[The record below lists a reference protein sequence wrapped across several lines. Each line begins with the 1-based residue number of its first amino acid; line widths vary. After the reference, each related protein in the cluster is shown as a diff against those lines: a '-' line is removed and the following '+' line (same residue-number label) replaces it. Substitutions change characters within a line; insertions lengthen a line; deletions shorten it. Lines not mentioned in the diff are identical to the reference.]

1 MRVEI
6 SSLLLAKLQA
16 AVAASPEAERCG
28 LLFGAR
34 GRVTDISF
42 ADNIAANPQ
51 RHFELDPA
59 HLISAHRAAR
69 GGGPAVIGH
78 WHSHPIGTAEPSPE
92 DARSAAPDGRIWL
105 ILSASEVRLWRAVEN
120 GPVQGRFEPLALAVV

>member
-16 AVAASPEAERCG
+16 AVAASPEVERCG

-42 ADNIAANPQ
+42 ADNIAANRQ

>member
-16 AVAASPEAERCG
+16 AVAASPEVERCG

-42 ADNIAANPQ
+42 ADNIATNPQ

>member
-16 AVAASPEAERCG
+16 AVAASPEVERCG
-28 LLFGAR
+28 LLFGAG

-51 RHFELDPA
+51 HHFELDPA

>member
-16 AVAASPEAERCG
+16 AVAATPEVERCG
-28 LLFGAR
+28 LLFGAG

-42 ADNIAANPQ
+42 AHNIAANTQ
-51 RHFELDPA
+51 RHFELVPA

-105 ILSASEVRLWRAVEN
+105 ILSASDVRLWRAVEN

>member
-16 AVAASPEAERCG
+16 AVAASPEVERCG
-28 LLFGAR
+28 LLFGAG

-92 DARSAAPDGRIWL
+92 DARSAALDGRIWL

>member
-16 AVAASPEAERCG
+16 AVAATPEVERCG
-28 LLFGAR
+28 LLFGAV

-42 ADNIAANPQ
+42 AENSAANPQ

-92 DARSAAPDGRIWL
+92 DARCAVPDGSIWL
-105 ILSASEVRLWRAVEN
+105 ILSALDVRVWRAVDH
-120 GPVQGRFEPLALAVV
+120 GRVHGRFEPLTLAVV